1 MQIKFISIFI
11 LPSYFYNFCAILK
24 NVKLYPQLKVNQTI
38 PCLSFSIKFLLDM
51 GAEGRAG

>member
-11 LPSYFYNFCAILK
+11 LLSYFYNFWAILK

-38 PCLSFSIKFLLDM
+38 PCLFVSIKFLMDR